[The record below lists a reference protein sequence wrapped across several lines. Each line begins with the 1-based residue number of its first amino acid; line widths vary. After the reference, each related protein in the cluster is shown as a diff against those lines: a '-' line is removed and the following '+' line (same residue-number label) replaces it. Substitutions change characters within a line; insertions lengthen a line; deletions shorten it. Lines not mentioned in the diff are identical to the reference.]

1 MAALGDKLV
10 DKRIIERNIAKG
22 LISKEQFEQKLAE
35 LPDKEGDCERVE
47 IDPGESKY
55 APLRE

>member
-22 LISKEQFEQKLAE
+22 LISREQFEQKLAE

-47 IDPGESKY
+47 IDPGDSRDD
-55 APLRE
+55 LSRE